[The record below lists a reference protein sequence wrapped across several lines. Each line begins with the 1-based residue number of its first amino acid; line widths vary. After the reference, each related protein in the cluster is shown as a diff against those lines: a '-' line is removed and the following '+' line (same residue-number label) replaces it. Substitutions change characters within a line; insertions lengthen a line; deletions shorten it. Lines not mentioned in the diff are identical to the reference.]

1 MDKDDIYKEYHDKVM
16 RYILGKNI
24 SPFDAE
30 DICQSVFI
38 KIMNNLDSFDQTK
51 SSISTWIYTITQNTV
66 YTHYRTTSRAQ
77 KRFFCL
83 GGGDEQAEDI
93 GFVDS
98 SFENILNDE
107 SLSELARALESLDD
121 RSRNLIIYIYYDGMT
136 MKAASE
142 KLQISYANAKIIIK
156 KAFAELKEKLA

>member
-38 KIMNNLDSFDQTK
+38 KIMNNLDSFDKTK

-77 KRFFCL
+77 KRFFF
-83 GGGDEQAEDI
+83 GGDELSDDI
-93 GFVDS
+93 GFVDT
-98 SFENILNDE
+98 SFDNILNDE
-107 SLSELARALESLDD
+107 SLNELAQALETLDD
-121 RSRNLIIYIYYDGMT
+121 RSRNLIIYMYYDGMT

-142 KLQISYANAKIIIK
+142 KLHISYANAKIIIK
-156 KAFAELKEKLA
+156 KSFAELREKLA

>member
-1 MDKDDIYKEYHDKVM
+1 MDKDEIYKEYHDKVM
-16 RYILGKNI
+16 RYILGRNI
-24 SPFDAE
+24 SPFDAD
-30 DICQSVFI
+30 DICQSIFI
-38 KIMNNLDSFDQTK
+38 KIMNNLDSFDESK
-51 SSISTWIYTITQNTV
+51 ASISTWIYTITQNTV
-66 YTHYRTTSRAQ
+66 LTHYRTTSRAQ
-77 KRFFCL
+77 KRFFFF
-83 GGGDEQAEDI
+83 GGDEQADDI

-107 SLSELARALESLDD
+107 SLGELAQALESLDD

-142 KLQISYANAKIIIK
+142 KLQISYSNAKIIIK

>member
-38 KIMNNLDSFDQTK
+38 KIMNNLDSFDKTK

-66 YTHYRTTSRAQ
+66 YTHFRTTSRAQ
-77 KRFFCL
+77 KRFFF
-83 GGGDEQAEDI
+83 GGDELPDDI
-93 GFVDS
+93 GFVDT
-98 SFENILNDE
+98 SFDNILNDE
-107 SLSELARALESLDD
+107 SLNELAQALESLED
-121 RSRNLIIYIYYDGMT
+121 RSRNLIIYMYYDGMT

-142 KLQISYANAKIIIK
+142 KLHISYANAKIIIK
-156 KAFAELKEKLA
+156 KAFTELREKLA

>member
-38 KIMNNLDSFDQTK
+38 KIMTNLDSFDKTK

-77 KRFFCL
+77 KRFFF
-83 GGGDEQAEDI
+83 GGDELSDDI
-93 GFVDS
+93 GFVDT
-98 SFENILNDE
+98 SFDNILNDE
-107 SLSELARALESLDD
+107 SLNELAQALESLDD
-121 RSRNLIIYIYYDGMT
+121 RSRNLIIYMYYDGMT

-142 KLQISYANAKIIIK
+142 KLHISYANAKIIIK
-156 KAFAELKEKLA
+156 KAFTELREKLA

>member
-1 MDKDDIYKEYHDKVM
+1 MDLYNHTEYGLYSLQDNKP
-16 RYILGKNI
+16 RPEKIL
-24 SPFDAE
+24 
-30 DICQSVFI
+30 
-38 KIMNNLDSFDQTK
+38 
-51 SSISTWIYTITQNTV
+51 
-66 YTHYRTTSRAQ
+66 
-77 KRFFCL
+77 FFR
-83 GGGDEQAEDI
+83 GGDEQAEDI

>member
-77 KRFFCL
+77 KRFF
-83 GGGDEQAEDI
+83 
-93 GFVDS
+93 FVNS
-98 SFENILNDE
+98 IAFFNVVGRNIPFDTNVL
-107 SLSELARALESLDD
+107 LYY
-121 RSRNLIIYIYYDGMT
+121 IYIHGCR
-136 MKAASE
+136 S
-142 KLQISYANAKIIIK
+142 I
-156 KAFAELKEKLA
+156 F

>member
-38 KIMNNLDSFDQTK
+38 KIMNNLDSFDYTK

-77 KRFFCL
+77 KRFFF
-83 GGGDEQAEDI
+83 GGDELSDDI
-93 GFVDS
+93 GFVDT
-98 SFENILNDE
+98 SFDNILNDE
-107 SLSELARALESLDD
+107 SLDELAQALETLDD
-121 RSRNLIIYIYYDGMT
+121 RSRNLIIYMYYDGMT

-142 KLQISYANAKIIIK
+142 KLHISYANAKIIIK
-156 KAFAELKEKLA
+156 KAFVELREKLA

>member
-38 KIMNNLDSFDQTK
+38 KIMNNLDSFDKTK

-66 YTHYRTTSRAQ
+66 YTHFRTTSRAQ
-77 KRFFCL
+77 KRFFF
-83 GGGDEQAEDI
+83 GGDELSDDI
-93 GFVDS
+93 GFVDT
-98 SFENILNDE
+98 SFDNILNDE
-107 SLSELARALESLDD
+107 SLNELAQALETLDD
-121 RSRNLIIYIYYDGMT
+121 RSRNLIIYMYYDGMT

-142 KLQISYANAKIIIK
+142 KLHISYANAKIIIK
-156 KAFAELKEKLA
+156 KAFTELREKLA

>member
-38 KIMNNLDSFDQTK
+38 KIMNNLDSFDKTK

-66 YTHYRTTSRAQ
+66 YTHFRTTSRAQ
-77 KRFFCL
+77 KRFFF
-83 GGGDEQAEDI
+83 GGDELPDDI
-93 GFVDS
+93 GFVDT
-98 SFENILNDE
+98 SFDNILNDE
-107 SLSELARALESLDD
+107 SLNELAQALESLDD
-121 RSRNLIIYIYYDGMT
+121 RSRNLIIYMYYDGMT

-142 KLQISYANAKIIIK
+142 KLHISYANAKIIIK
-156 KAFAELKEKLA
+156 KAFTELREKLA

>member
-38 KIMNNLDSFDQTK
+38 KIMNNLDSFDKTK

-77 KRFFCL
+77 KRFFF
-83 GGGDEQAEDI
+83 GGDELSDDI
-93 GFVDS
+93 GFVDT
-98 SFENILNDE
+98 SFDNILNDE
-107 SLSELARALESLDD
+107 SLNELAQALESLED
-121 RSRNLIIYIYYDGMT
+121 RSRNLIIYMYYDGMT

-142 KLQISYANAKIIIK
+142 KLHISYANAKIIIK
-156 KAFAELKEKLA
+156 KAFTELREKLA